1 MEEYG
6 RDEWWRIVAAGGRV
20 KQNTSWRGKV
30 NVTLKTADEK
40 DRSDTEGR

>member
-6 RDEWWRIVAAGGRV
+6 RDEWRRTAAAGGHG
-20 KQNTSWRGKV
+20 KQKTSWRGKV